1 MSEQEIKI
9 VYVREQRNLGLW
21 RLVLSFI
28 ALFVFTFPLSFI
40 ALILAIMGIF
50 RGQIFSGLLG
60 LLLSL
65 IGVASSVVF
74 WAFVGM
80 GAMISIP
87 FGFF

>member
-1 MSEQEIKI
+1 MSEQEIKV

-21 RLVLSFI
+21 SLVLSFI
-28 ALFVFTFPLSFI
+28 GLFVFTFPLSFI
-40 ALILAIMGIF
+40 AFILAIMGIF

-65 IGVASSVVF
+65 VGVASSVVF

-87 FGFF
+87 FGLF

>member
-1 MSEQEIKI
+1 MNEQEIKI
-9 VYVREQRNLGLW
+9 VDVKEPRNLGLW
-21 RLVLSFI
+21 SMLLSFI
-28 ALFVFTFPLSFI
+28 GLFVFTFPLSFI
-40 ALILAIMGIF
+40 AMILAIMGIF
-50 RGQIFSGLLG
+50 RGQVFSGMLG

-80 GAMISIP
+80 GAIISMP